1 MARQP
6 EGLSLDAG
14 LIRKGEARG
23 LHPTVATPVAETTQP
38 IVPAPSP
45 ETIPPVVPALSP
57 EPSRT
62 SLEPPSTAVTPQRTT
77 ATRVPEDDADEP
89 PLRPLPPADEPM
101 RFTSFRVPV
110 SLDEQLR
117 GMIFETRRSKQDIL
131 TEFLRQGLERYRK
144 ERKRR

>member
-14 LIRKGEARG
+14 LIRKGEAKG
-23 LHPTVATPVAETTQP
+23 LHPTMASPTPEAVQPLAPAAPPEQQAEAPAEMRSTTL
-38 IVPAPSP
+38 A
-45 ETIPPVVPALSP
+45 
-57 EPSRT
+57 
-62 SLEPPSTAVTPQRTT
+62 PQRTMM
-77 ATRVPEDDADEP
+77 ARAPDDDADEP
-89 PLRPLPPADEPM
+89 PLRPLPPEDEPM

-110 SLDEQLR
+110 GLDEQLR

-131 TEFLRQGLERYRK
+131 TEFVRQGLERYRK

>member
-23 LHPTVATPVAETTQP
+23 LHPTVATPVPEAIQP
-38 IVPAPSP
+38 IVP
-45 ETIPPVVPALSP
+45 SP
-57 EPSRT
+57 EPSVT
-62 SLEPPSTAVTPQRTT
+62 SSLEAQSTVVAPQRTM
-77 ATRVPEDDADEP
+77 ATRAPEEDADEP

-131 TEFLRQGLERYRK
+131 TEFVRQGLERYRK

>member
-1 MARQP
+1 MSRQP

-23 LHPTVATPVAETTQP
+23 LHPAAATPTPEAP
-38 IVPAPSP
+38 RPSAPAAPP
-45 ETIPPVVPALSP
+45 E
-57 EPSRT
+57 
-62 SLEPPSTAVTPQRTT
+62 EPPAALPELPSTNVVPQRTM
-77 ATRVPEDDADEP
+77 AARVPEDDADEP

-131 TEFLRQGLERYRK
+131 TEFLRQGLDRYRK

>member
-6 EGLSLDAG
+6 ESLSLDAG

-23 LHPTVATPVAETTQP
+23 LHPAVATPAPETVQ
-38 IVPAPSP
+38 PAPPPAAPLAQSHEAPTELSSP
-45 ETIPPVVPALSP
+45 
-57 EPSRT
+57 
-62 SLEPPSTAVTPQRTT
+62 TAAPQRTVP
-77 ATRVPEDDADEP
+77 ARVPEDDVDEP
-89 PLRPLPPADEPM
+89 PLRPLPPSDEPM

>member
-14 LIRKGEARG
+14 LIRKGEAKG
-23 LHPTVATPVAETTQP
+23 LHPTVATPT
-38 IVPAPSP
+38 P
-45 ETIPPVVPALSP
+45 ETALQPSAPAVVLEQPSGAPPELTSTSVASQRIPMARMP
-57 EPSRT
+57 
-62 SLEPPSTAVTPQRTT
+62 
-77 ATRVPEDDADEP
+77 DDDPDEP
-89 PLRPLPPADEPM
+89 PLRPLPPEDEPM

>member
-6 EGLSLDAG
+6 EGLSLDSG

-23 LHPTVATPVAETTQP
+23 LHPTVATPVPGSPQP
-38 IVPAPSP
+38 SAQADPPEEPPAAPS
-45 ETIPPVVPALSP
+45 ELHSA
-57 EPSRT
+57 
-62 SLEPPSTAVTPQRTT
+62 AVAAQRTM
-77 ATRVPEDDADEP
+77 ATRMPDDDADEP

-131 TEFLRQGLERYRK
+131 TEFVRQGLERYRK